1 MASEHEWK
9 WAWEAADG
17 SASDATEK
25 SAAPEPRGLSLTA
38 DDGRFKEYEK
48 FKGFSFQ
55 KIRCNARATPPL

>member
-38 DDGRFKEYEK
+38 DDGRFKEEEK
-48 FKGFSFQ
+48 
-55 KIRCNARATPPL
+55 

>member
-38 DDGRFKEYEK
+38 DDGRKRMQQIQGIFVSKD
-48 FKGFSFQ
+48 
-55 KIRCNARATPPL
+55 TM